1 MLRQCIFILSLL
13 IGYYLN
19 GQGISWEV
27 SVGAGITNLNDLSSP
42 MPAEAGPVY
51 QIGLLASHLPQKHG
65 FTAFAGLGGSRAAF
79 TLERGGSGSVGGG
92 AIHYLADTKLYELC
106 GRLGAGYT
114 HGRISLLAVLEL
126 PYTVAATYR
135 GFVEGGTPE
144 PPDIAQRFEVSYGN
158 SDEHAFGRVA
168 VQDDRRLYTEVRLLL
183 RTRATGRLSVGLGF
197 KTTASNA
204 DFQFLGAEPC
214 GNGQC
219 PELVP
224 LPYAEGGFGTK
235 QRTTAFLTTYL
246 RL

>member
-1 MLRQCIFILSLL
+1 MTYQ
-13 IGYYLN
+13 
-19 GQGISWEV
+19 
-27 SVGAGITNLNDLSSP
+27 VGLQ
-42 MPAEAGPVY
+42 V
-51 QIGLLASHLPQKHG
+51 SHLPQKHG

-79 TLERGGSGSVGGG
+79 TFERGGCGSVGGG
-92 AIHYLADTKLYELC
+92 AIHYLADAKLYELC

-144 PPDIAQRFEVSYGN
+144 PPDTAQRFTVGYGE

-168 VQDDRRLYTEVRLLL
+168 AQDDQRLYTEVGLLL
-183 RTRATGRLSVGLGF
+183 RARATDRLSFGLGL

-204 DFQFLGAEPC
+204 DFQFLGAAPC
-214 GNGQC
+214 RNGQC
-219 PELVP
+219 AELVP
-224 LPYAEGGFGTK
+224 LPYAEGGFGAK